1 MGNAFLPT
9 FYLIPV
15 GEKAC
20 PPKLDRGSW
29 CLRTAAQNGR
39 NNLSVSRYF
48 LGNKFM
54 KKITTKMLI
63 AGAVASLVFISGC
76 VTETK
81 YNALEQEYQQLQAA
95 MSADQAQIVLLEGK
109 LKVTMVDQV
118 LFPEGGFR
126 LNSQAKAVLGK
137 LVPTLSGLQQTK
149 IIVDG
154 YTDNVPIGPGLKR
167 EGISSNLELSSRR
180 ADVVVEY
187 LVNQGVNQNLISAQ
201 GFGQSNP
208 VASNDTPE
216 GRSQNRRI
224 EVTLDGPGD

>member
-1 MGNAFLPT
+1 
-9 FYLIPV
+9 
-15 GEKAC
+15 
-20 PPKLDRGSW
+20 
-29 CLRTAAQNGR
+29 
-39 NNLSVSRYF
+39 
-48 LGNKFM
+48 M
-54 KKITTKMLI
+54 KKLTTKMLI
-63 AGAVASLVFISGC
+63 AGAMASVVLLYGC

-95 MSADQAQIVLLEGK
+95 FSADQAQIVLLEGE
-109 LKVTMVDQV
+109 LKVTMVDQI

-137 LVPTLSGLQQTK
+137 LAPTLSGLQQTK

-180 ADVVVEY
+180 ADVVVDY

-201 GFGQSNP
+201 GFGESNP

-216 GRSQNRRI
+216 GRAQNRRI
-224 EVTLDGPGD
+224 EVTLVGPGN

>member
-1 MGNAFLPT
+1 
-9 FYLIPV
+9 
-15 GEKAC
+15 
-20 PPKLDRGSW
+20 
-29 CLRTAAQNGR
+29 
-39 NNLSVSRYF
+39 
-48 LGNKFM
+48 M
-54 KKITTKMLI
+54 KKIITKMLI
-63 AGAVASLVFISGC
+63 AGAVASLVLLSGC

-95 MSADQAQIVLLEGK
+95 LSTDQAQIVLLEGK

-118 LFPEGGFR
+118 LFSEGGFR
-126 LNSQAKAVLGK
+126 LNSQAKIVLGK

-154 YTDNVPIGPGLKR
+154 YTDNVPIGSGLKR

-180 ADVVVEY
+180 ADVVVDY

-201 GFGQSNP
+201 GFGESNP

-216 GRSQNRRI
+216 GRAQNRRI
-224 EVTLDGPGD
+224 EVTLDGPGN

>member
-1 MGNAFLPT
+1 
-9 FYLIPV
+9 
-15 GEKAC
+15 
-20 PPKLDRGSW
+20 
-29 CLRTAAQNGR
+29 
-39 NNLSVSRYF
+39 
-48 LGNKFM
+48 M
-54 KKITTKMLI
+54 KKIITKMLI
-63 AGAVASLVFISGC
+63 AGAVASLVLLSGC

-81 YNALEQEYQQLQAA
+81 YNALEQEYQQLQAEF
-95 MSADQAQIVLLEGK
+95 SADQAQIVLLEGK
-109 LKVTMVDQV
+109 LKITMVDRV
-118 LFPEGGFR
+118 LFPEGGFK
-126 LNSQAKAVLGK
+126 LNSQSKAVLGK

-201 GFGQSNP
+201 GFGESNP

-224 EVTLDGPGD
+224 EVTLNGPGN

>member
-1 MGNAFLPT
+1 
-9 FYLIPV
+9 
-15 GEKAC
+15 
-20 PPKLDRGSW
+20 
-29 CLRTAAQNGR
+29 
-39 NNLSVSRYF
+39 
-48 LGNKFM
+48 M
-54 KKITTKMLI
+54 KKILI
-63 AGAVASLVFISGC
+63 AGAVATLVLLNGC

-81 YNALEQEYQQLQAA
+81 YNALEQEYQQLQAEF
-95 MSADQAQIVLLEGK
+95 SADQAQIVLLEGK
-109 LKVTMVDQV
+109 LKITMVDRV

-126 LNSQAKAVLGK
+126 LNSQSKAVLGK

-187 LVNQGVNQNLISAQ
+187 LANQGVNQNLISAQ
-201 GFGQSNP
+201 GFGESNP

-224 EVTLDGPGD
+224 EVTLNGPGN

>member
-1 MGNAFLPT
+1 
-9 FYLIPV
+9 
-15 GEKAC
+15 
-20 PPKLDRGSW
+20 
-29 CLRTAAQNGR
+29 
-39 NNLSVSRYF
+39 
-48 LGNKFM
+48 M
-54 KKITTKMLI
+54 KKITTKILF
-63 AGAVASLVFISGC
+63 AGALASVVLLYGC

-95 MSADQAQIVLLEGK
+95 LSTDQAQIVLLEGK

-118 LFPEGGFR
+118 LFSEGGFR
-126 LNSQAKAVLGK
+126 LNSQAKSVLGK
-137 LVPTLSGLQQTK
+137 LVPTLSSLQQTK

-201 GFGQSNP
+201 GFGESNP
-208 VASNDTPE
+208 IASNGTPE
-216 GRSQNRRI
+216 GRAQNRRI
-224 EVTLDGPGD
+224 EVTLVGSGN

>member
-1 MGNAFLPT
+1 
-9 FYLIPV
+9 
-15 GEKAC
+15 
-20 PPKLDRGSW
+20 
-29 CLRTAAQNGR
+29 
-39 NNLSVSRYF
+39 
-48 LGNKFM
+48 M
-54 KKITTKMLI
+54 KKIITKMLI
-63 AGAVASLVFISGC
+63 AGAVASLVLLNGC

-95 MSADQAQIVLLEGK
+95 LSADQAQIVLLEGK

-201 GFGQSNP
+201 GFGESNP

-216 GRSQNRRI
+216 GRAQNRRI
-224 EVTLDGPGD
+224 EVTLVGPGN

>member
-1 MGNAFLPT
+1 
-9 FYLIPV
+9 
-15 GEKAC
+15 
-20 PPKLDRGSW
+20 
-29 CLRTAAQNGR
+29 
-39 NNLSVSRYF
+39 
-48 LGNKFM
+48 M
-54 KKITTKMLI
+54 KKILI
-63 AGAVASLVFISGC
+63 AGAVATLVLLNGC

-81 YNALEQEYQQLQAA
+81 YDALEQEYQQLQAEF
-95 MSADQAQIVLLEGK
+95 SADQAQIVLLEGK
-109 LKVTMVDQV
+109 LKITMVDRV

-126 LNSQAKAVLGK
+126 LNSQSKAVLGK

-201 GFGQSNP
+201 GFGESNP

-224 EVTLDGPGD
+224 EVTLNGPGN

>member
-1 MGNAFLPT
+1 MRKP
-9 FYLIPV
+9 
-15 GEKAC
+15 
-20 PPKLDRGSW
+20 
-29 CLRTAAQNGR
+29 
-39 NNLSVSRYF
+39 
-48 LGNKFM
+48 
-54 KKITTKMLI
+54 ITKTLI
-63 AGAVASLVFISGC
+63 AGAVVSLVLLNGC

-95 MSADQAQIVLLEGK
+95 FSADQAQIVLLEGK

-154 YTDNVPIGPGLKR
+154 YTENVPIGPELKR

-187 LVNQGVNQNLISAQ
+187 LVQQGVSQNLISAQ
-201 GFGQSNP
+201 GFGESNP
-208 VASNDTPE
+208 VASNDTPD

-224 EVTLDGPGD
+224 EVTLDGPGN

>member
-1 MGNAFLPT
+1 
-9 FYLIPV
+9 
-15 GEKAC
+15 
-20 PPKLDRGSW
+20 
-29 CLRTAAQNGR
+29 
-39 NNLSVSRYF
+39 
-48 LGNKFM
+48 M
-54 KKITTKMLI
+54 KNPIKKMLI
-63 AGAVASLVFISGC
+63 AGAVASLVLLNGC

-81 YNALEQEYQQLQAA
+81 YNALEQEYQQLQAEF
-95 MSADQAQIVLLEGK
+95 SADQAQIVLLEGK
-109 LKVTMVDQV
+109 LKITMVDQV
-118 LFPEGGFR
+118 LFPEGGYR

-201 GFGQSNP
+201 GFGESNP

-216 GRSQNRRI
+216 GRSRNRRI
-224 EVTLDGPGD
+224 EVTLNGPGN

>member
-1 MGNAFLPT
+1 
-9 FYLIPV
+9 
-15 GEKAC
+15 
-20 PPKLDRGSW
+20 
-29 CLRTAAQNGR
+29 
-39 NNLSVSRYF
+39 
-48 LGNKFM
+48 M
-54 KKITTKMLI
+54 KKPITKMLM
-63 AGAVASLVFISGC
+63 AGALASLVLLNGC

-81 YNALEQEYQQLQAA
+81 YNALEQEYQQLQAEF
-95 MSADQAQIVLLEGK
+95 SADQAQIVLLEGK

-187 LVNQGVNQNLISAQ
+187 LVQQGVNQNLISAQ
-201 GFGQSNP
+201 GFGESNP
-208 VASNDTPE
+208 VASNNTPE
-216 GRSQNRRI
+216 GRSRNRRI
-224 EVTLDGPGD
+224 EVTLDGPGN

>member
-1 MGNAFLPT
+1 
-9 FYLIPV
+9 
-15 GEKAC
+15 
-20 PPKLDRGSW
+20 
-29 CLRTAAQNGR
+29 
-39 NNLSVSRYF
+39 
-48 LGNKFM
+48 M
-54 KKITTKMLI
+54 KKLITKILI
-63 AGAVASLVFISGC
+63 LGSVASFVLLSGC

-81 YNALEQEYQQLQAA
+81 YNALEQEYDQLKSEF
-95 MSADQAQIVLLEGK
+95 SADQAQIVLLEGK

-126 LNSQAKAVLGK
+126 LSYKAKAVLGK

-180 ADVVVEY
+180 ADVVVQY
-187 LVNQGVNQNLISAQ
+187 LIQQGVNQNLISAQ
-201 GFGQSNP
+201 GFGESNP

-224 EVTLDGPGD
+224 EVTLVGPGN

>member
-1 MGNAFLPT
+1 MWTCRYVKWPKSLDSI
-9 FYLIPV
+9 LI
-15 GEKAC
+15 
-20 PPKLDRGSW
+20 
-29 CLRTAAQNGR
+29 GR
-39 NNLSVSRYF
+39 EINS
-48 LGNKFM
+48 M
-54 KKITTKMLI
+54 KKSIIKILI
-63 AGAVASLVFISGC
+63 LGAVVSFVLLSGC

-81 YNALEQEYQQLQAA
+81 YNTLEQEYQQLQAA
-95 MSADQAQIVLLEGK
+95 LNTDQAQIVLLEGK

-118 LFPEGGFR
+118 LFSEGGFR

-187 LVNQGVNQNLISAQ
+187 LVQQGVNQNLISAQ
-201 GFGQSNP
+201 GFGESHP
-208 VASNDTPE
+208 VASNDRPE
-216 GRSQNRRI
+216 GRARNRRI
-224 EVTLDGPGD
+224 EVTLDGPGN

>member
-1 MGNAFLPT
+1 
-9 FYLIPV
+9 
-15 GEKAC
+15 
-20 PPKLDRGSW
+20 
-29 CLRTAAQNGR
+29 
-39 NNLSVSRYF
+39 
-48 LGNKFM
+48 M
-54 KKITTKMLI
+54 KKIITKLLT
-63 AGAVASLVFISGC
+63 AGAVASLVLLGGC

-95 MSADQAQIVLLEGK
+95 LSTDQAQIVLLEGK

-118 LFPEGGFR
+118 LFSEGGFR

-187 LVNQGVNQNLISAQ
+187 LVQQGVNQNLISAQ
-201 GFGQSNP
+201 GFGESNP

-224 EVTLDGPGD
+224 EVTLVGPGN

>member
-1 MGNAFLPT
+1 
-9 FYLIPV
+9 
-15 GEKAC
+15 
-20 PPKLDRGSW
+20 
-29 CLRTAAQNGR
+29 
-39 NNLSVSRYF
+39 
-48 LGNKFM
+48 M
-54 KKITTKMLI
+54 KKPITKTLI
-63 AGAVASLVFISGC
+63 ACAVVSLVLLNGC

-95 MSADQAQIVLLEGK
+95 FSADQAQIVLLEGK

-180 ADVVVEY
+180 ADVVVDY

-201 GFGQSNP
+201 GFGESNP
-208 VASNDTPE
+208 VASNGTPE
-216 GRSQNRRI
+216 GRAQNRRI
-224 EVTLDGPGD
+224 EVTLVGPGN

>member
-1 MGNAFLPT
+1 
-9 FYLIPV
+9 
-15 GEKAC
+15 
-20 PPKLDRGSW
+20 
-29 CLRTAAQNGR
+29 
-39 NNLSVSRYF
+39 
-48 LGNKFM
+48 M
-54 KKITTKMLI
+54 KKLIKKVLI
-63 AGAVASLVFISGC
+63 AGAVVSFVLLNGC

-95 MSADQAQIVLLEGK
+95 FSADQAQIVLLEGK

-201 GFGQSNP
+201 GFGESNP
-208 VASNDTPE
+208 VASNDTPV
-216 GRSQNRRI
+216 GRSRNRRI
-224 EVTLDGPGD
+224 EVTLDGPGN

>member
-1 MGNAFLPT
+1 
-9 FYLIPV
+9 
-15 GEKAC
+15 
-20 PPKLDRGSW
+20 
-29 CLRTAAQNGR
+29 
-39 NNLSVSRYF
+39 
-48 LGNKFM
+48 M
-54 KKITTKMLI
+54 KKIITKMLI
-63 AGAVASLVFISGC
+63 AGAVASLALLYGC

-81 YNALEQEYQQLQAA
+81 YNALDQEYQQLQAA
-95 MSADQAQIVLLEGK
+95 FSADQAQIVLLEGK

-118 LFPEGGFR
+118 LFSEGGFR

-154 YTDNVPIGPGLKR
+154 YTDNVPIGPELKR
-167 EGISSNLELSSRR
+167 EGISSNLDLSSRR

-201 GFGQSNP
+201 GFGESNP

-224 EVTLDGPGD
+224 EVTLTDETGLQNIDNIRIPESSY